1 MTRDTLPQQNSS
13 QFWKIGCSQVSV
25 GSKSTITQRGT
36 CFPAPVSEK
45 NLGFPSTHFIRQT
58 WYKART
64 KETAK
69 KNIYIYNI
77 QHVKTKTVFFCE
89 VASGNHTPQETTHCV
104 IHWQHTLGCGVGY
117 QCGDLNSVLITKE
130 LATRPTFVPL
140 HASNVLKASSPPPIV
155 LSEGIWPS
163 GWMPCSKQ
171 NNSQH
176 ALPIWT
182 PGSPKHETLSHMMC
196 ETCAHAKYAYVS
208 YLSDALGSNVDV
220 FRSRFVEM
228 RMMLF
233 PASLVSTSSFS
244 QTTKTD

>member
-1 MTRDTLPQQNSS
+1 M
-13 QFWKIGCSQVSV
+13 SV

-45 NLGFPSTHFIRQT
+45 NLGFPSTHSTNVIQSAHERNRKT
-58 WYKART
+58 T
-64 KETAK
+64 
-69 KNIYIYNI
+69 YIYSTCQN
-77 QHVKTKTVFFCE
+77 QKGAFCK

-117 QCGDLNSVLITKE
+117 QCGDFNSVLITKE

-182 PGSPKHETLSHMMC
+182 PGSPKHELSHMMC
-196 ETCAHAKYAYVS
+196 ETCAHATYAYVNDM
-208 YLSDALGSNVDV
+208 SDALGSNVEFSAHDCRDGHDV
-220 FRSRFVEM
+220 VPCLSCVDQ
-228 RMMLF
+228 LI
-233 PASLVSTSSFS
+233 FS
-244 QTTKTD
+244 ND